1 MEQEFLDILNDLKI
15 GAEEDRAEL
24 AEYASERALSLSVA
38 VGQPGYDEALTAA
51 RDSVALKAG
60 VMVVEDADSV
70 DMHLLG
76 LIAGALAFAARM
88 LAPQD

>member
-1 MEQEFLDILNDLKI
+1 
-15 GAEEDRAEL
+15 
-24 AEYASERALSLSVA
+24 
-38 VGQPGYDEALTAA
+38 
-51 RDSVALKAG
+51 
-60 VMVVEDADSV
+60 MVVEDADSV